1 MPNRSKFFNPET
13 APYYDPKI
21 DRRVVLITGGNTGI
35 GWYTVLHLY
44 LHGYIIYMA
53 GRTESKVLKA
63 FEDIKKEAELRNSK
77 KLEKDPEF
85 KQHPYGELH
94 HIYIDLLD
102 LSTIPKAVKN
112 FGSKE
117 NKLDILI
124 GNAGIMGVP
133 YKITKDD
140 YEIQYQVNFVS
151 HFLLILNILP
161 YLRKE
166 STTGVIPRIVLL
178 SSIGHNFASYKHFK
192 PEQNKLNCFPNS
204 IYTWVRYGIAKTSEI
219 QIIKQLKIK
228 EPEILS
234 IAIHPGIILGTE
246 LYNHWREIPIIKYGA
261 NAFFAI
267 SDKLIGVSNE
277 EGSLATL
284 KACMDPELTI
294 KKDSGEYFVTGGI
307 VDKPSKNASNLKYG
321 EETWDWNLK
330 ELQKRGF
337 EV

>member
-1 MPNRSKFFNPET
+1 MSPNRSKFFNPET
-13 APYYDPKI
+13 APYYDPKE

-77 KLEKDPEF
+77 LDKI
-85 KQHPYGELH
+85 HPVGELH
-94 HIYIDLLD
+94 YIHIDLLD
-102 LSTIPKAVKN
+102 LSSIPQAVKA
-112 FGSKE
+112 FSEKE
-117 NKLDILI
+117 SKLDILI

-133 YKITKDD
+133 YKVTKDD
-140 YEIQYQVNFVS
+140 YEIQYQVNFVA
-151 HFLLILNILP
+151 HFLLILELLP
-161 YLRKE
+161 YLKKE
-166 STTGVIPRIVLL
+166 SKSGITPRIVLL

-219 QIIKQLKIK
+219 QLVKQLAVK

-234 IAIHPGIILGTE
+234 IAVHPGIILGTE
-246 LYNHWREIPIIKYGA
+246 LYNHWRELPIVKYAA
-261 NAFFAI
+261 NAVFAI
-267 SDKLIGVSNE
+267 SDKVMGVSNE
-277 EGSLATL
+277 EGALATL
-284 KACMDPELTI
+284 KACMSPELNL
-294 KKDSGEYFVTGGI
+294 KKDNGEYFVTGG
-307 VDKPSKNASNLKYG
+307 VVEKPSKNASNLKYG
-321 EETWDWNLK
+321 EETWDWNVK

-337 EV
+337 NV